1 MPRNYIKPVLGIS
14 FLILAFFVSVGF
26 EKKSSNTTH
35 FPLETPVIEVGE
47 VYLKHSGYAFVY
59 NETHEQAKWVAYC
72 LTKKETQGSLERSDH
87 FVEDPMVKTGTA
99 ANADYS
105 KSGFDRGHLAPAAD
119 MKWSELAM
127 DESFYYS
134 NMSPQLPAFNRGI
147 WKKLEEQVRDW
158 AISLDSVLIV
168 TGPILGESLP
178 SIGANKVSVPKF
190 YYKAIL
196 DFKGEHSK
204 AIAFVLPNQ
213 GSKAPLMSFAITIDA
228 LEKLTG
234 MNFFYQLEDHLEQ
247 SVEAKTCQT
256 CWP

>member
-1 MPRNYIKPVLGIS
+1 MLRNYIKPVLGIS

-26 EKKSSNTTH
+26 ENKPIPTTH
-35 FPLETPVIEVGE
+35 YPLETPALEDGD

-59 NETHEQAKWVAYC
+59 NEKHEQAKWIAYC
-72 LTKKETQGSLERSDH
+72 LTKKETEGSLERTDH
-87 FVEDPMVKTGTA
+87 FVEDPIVKTGTA
-99 ANADYS
+99 TNADYS

-158 AISLDSVLIV
+158 AVSLDSVLIV
-168 TGPILGESLP
+168 TGPILSESLP
-178 SIGANKVSVPKF
+178 SIGTNKVSVPKF

-196 DFKGEHSK
+196 DFKGTHSK
-204 AIAFVLPNQ
+204 AIAFIMPNK
-213 GSKAPLMSFAITIDA
+213 GSKAPLMSFAVTIDE

-234 MNFFYQLEDHLEQ
+234 MNLFYQLDDHLEQ
-247 SVEAKTCQT
+247 SVEAKTCPT